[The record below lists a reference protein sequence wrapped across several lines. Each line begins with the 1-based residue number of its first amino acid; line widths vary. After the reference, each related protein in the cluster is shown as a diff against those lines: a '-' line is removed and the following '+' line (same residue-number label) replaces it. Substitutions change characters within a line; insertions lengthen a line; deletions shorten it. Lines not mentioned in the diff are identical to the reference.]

1 MAGSAF
7 GLDSRL
13 RGNDVVVQNDVV
25 MPNAVVVG
33 MTFLWECRCCGNAVL
48 VGIPGSTSFHVWFV
62 SPRLMEVCRMDR
74 ENSR

>member
-33 MTFLWECRCCGNAVL
+33 MPLLWEFLAQPLFMFGL
-48 VGIPGSTSFHVWFV
+48 
-62 SPRLMEVCRMDR
+62 
-74 ENSR
+74 